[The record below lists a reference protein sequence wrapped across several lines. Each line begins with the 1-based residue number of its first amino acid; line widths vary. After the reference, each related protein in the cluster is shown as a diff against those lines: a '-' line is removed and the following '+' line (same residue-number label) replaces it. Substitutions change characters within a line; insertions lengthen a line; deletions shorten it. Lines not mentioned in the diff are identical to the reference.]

1 MIVALMGIVL
11 GLVIGFYLPVTFPA
25 QYSLYFSI
33 SIIAAFDSVFGAV
46 RANMEN
52 KFDSVIFITGFFG
65 NAFLAGM
72 LAYIGDQLGVPL
84 YYAAI
89 VAFGVRLFEN
99 FAFIRRHIIAKFREG
114 AQQ

>member
-1 MIVALMGIVL
+1 MIIAFIGILV
-11 GLVIGFYLPVTFPA
+11 GLAIGYYLPVSFPA
-25 QYSLYFSI
+25 RYSLYLSI

-46 RANMEN
+46 RANMED

-99 FAFIRRHIIAKFREG
+99 FAYIRRFIISKFRE
-114 AQQ
+114 

>member
-1 MIVALMGIVL
+1 MIIAFIGIL
-11 GLVIGFYLPVTFPA
+11 AGLAIGYFLPVSFPA
-25 QYSLYFSI
+25 RYSLYLSI

-46 RANMEN
+46 RANMED

-99 FAFIRRHIIAKFREG
+99 FAYIRRFIIAKFRE
-114 AQQ
+114 

>member
-1 MIVALMGIVL
+1 MIIAFIGIL
-11 GLVIGFYLPVTFPA
+11 AGLAIGYYLPVSFPA
-25 QYSLYFSI
+25 RYSLYLSI

-46 RANMEN
+46 RANMED

-99 FAFIRRHIIAKFREG
+99 FAYIRRFIIAKFRE
-114 AQQ
+114 

>member
-1 MIVALMGIVL
+1 MIVALIGIIVGL
-11 GLVIGFYLPVTFPA
+11 GIGFYLPITFPA
-25 QYSLYFSI
+25 QYSLYLSI

-46 RANMEN
+46 EN
-52 KFDSVIFITGFFG
+52 KFDTLIFTTGFFG

-99 FAFIRRHIIAKFREG
+99 FAFIRRYFIAKLRE
-114 AQQ
+114 

>member
-1 MIVALMGIVL
+1 MIIALIGIIVGL
-11 GLVIGFYLPVTFPA
+11 GIGFYLPITFPA
-25 QYSLYFSI
+25 QYSLYLSI
-33 SIIAAFDSVFGAV
+33 SIIAAFDSIFGAV
-46 RANMEN
+46 RANLEN
-52 KFDSVIFITGFFG
+52 KFDTVIFTTGFFG

-99 FAFIRRHIIAKFREG
+99 FAYIRRYFISKLRE
-114 AQQ
+114 